1 MLYLLFCSLWYSIG
15 KNLFNGE
22 TKEKIGFELHIPV
35 HDVFPENTRP
45 AGLKLPMYCLFK
57 HIFDKV
63 YTKADQLIILGRNM
77 ANVLEQ
83 KVGKGGGES

>member
-1 MLYLLFCSLWYSIG
+1 
-15 KNLFNGE
+15 
-22 TKEKIGFELHIPV
+22 
-35 HDVFPENTRP
+35 
-45 AGLKLPMYCLFK
+45 MYCLFK

-83 KVGKGGGES
+83 KVGKGGDPKVTIIKIGQILAISNHSHSRKVG

>member
-1 MLYLLFCSLWYSIG
+1 
-15 KNLFNGE
+15 
-22 TKEKIGFELHIPV
+22 
-35 HDVFPENTRP
+35 
-45 AGLKLPMYCLFK
+45 MYCLFK

-83 KVGKGGGES
+83 KVGKGGGNPKVTIIKIGQISAISNHSHSRKVG